1 MGTTPNDMTD
11 AAAILKQVEDYF
23 SDANLKRDHFFQK
36 EISKDTQGFISMDL
50 LLRCNKLK
58 QLTQDPAAVVAA
70 IAASETVEVSEDKTK
85 IRKVGAVPTLDEDV
99 AARAKARNTTSLEDM
114 TAMIAKVAEDAA
126 KDRVVYK
133 LTGLPAGC
141 RWMDI
146 KDALKEV
153 METTGR
159 MHVSHEDGQTECHIT
174 AMKEGN
180 SEAWATAATLGDKLK
195 VQDTVIAMTAV
206 SDEAEAL
213 VFWTAEFTK
222 NPPESVKKAKTA
234 PKKESANKNK
244 RKASTTI
251 NVCGTEYDY
260 SALKNRVTEISKA
273 HTDDLTALDGEE
285 KTFIEAVLEFHPRAA
300 EKKTDMTGVAVGV
313 NKEFPDTRCFFVVK
327 AAGNEDFSYK
337 KCVDTAFGMD
347 AKKGKTE

>member
-1 MGTTPNDMTD
+1 
-11 AAAILKQVEDYF
+11 
-23 SDANLKRDHFFQK
+23 
-36 EISKDTQGFISMDL
+36 
-50 LLRCNKLK
+50 
-58 QLTQDPAAVVAA
+58 
-70 IAASETVEVSEDKTK
+70 
-85 IRKVGAVPTLDEDV
+85 
-99 AARAKARNTTSLEDM
+99 
-114 TAMIAKVAEDAA
+114 MIAKVAEDAA

-273 HTDDLTALDGEE
+273 HTDDLTVLDGEE
-285 KTFIEAVLEFHPRAA
+285 KTF
-300 EKKTDMTGVAVGV
+300 MTGVAVGV
-313 NKEFPDTRCFFVVK
+313 NKEFPDPRCFFVVK